1 VQLPANT
8 ESYDSF
14 HDDSVDDPGQAE
26 AHHHITQH
34 LVWRQSTRA
43 QQRPLTS
50 WSFARLQ
57 LAHQCGHST
66 ETALLHIMN
75 SVCVVRDH
83 YPWHCTS
90 APADCHYLVA
100 GNRLQVALKLQSFT
114 VARPVVVSLRSLGLW
129 FTCHKDIAR
138 ACYYHTCVLRHV
150 HSLLSNN
157 LALTML
163 CSIVAFRLHY
173 CNAML
178 YGATSATFD
187 ILQQAQNNLA
197 RVICQHGGPTDARP
211 LPQSFH

>member
-8 ESYDSF
+8 ESYNSF

-34 LVWRQSTRA
+34 LLWRQSTRA

-100 GNRLQVALKLQSFT
+100 GNRLQVAFKLQSFT

-129 FTCHKDIAR
+129 FTCRKDTAR
-138 ACYYHTCVLRHV
+138 ACYYYKMASLTFKVLT
-150 HSLLSNN
+150 SSMPAYLSDLIQPDALLLSVPR
-157 LALTML
+157 TQ
-163 CSIVAFRLHY
+163 
-173 CNAML
+173 
-178 YGATSATFD
+178 TE
-187 ILQQAQNNLA
+187 LA
-197 RVICQHGGPTDARP
+197 RLAFSIMVPHT
-211 LPQSFH
+211 